1 MDFVSWDDEIPNIY
15 IHIILTI
22 YGIPIFNHIILTIL
36 LLFPIYIYMVP
47 VTTNQILCPHHLDG
61 TPFVKEVPCHGTLR
75 QLLQEL

>member
-1 MDFVSWDDEIPNIY
+1 
-15 IHIILTI
+15 
-22 YGIPIFNHIILTIL
+22 
-36 LLFPIYIYMVP
+36 MVP